1 LIVPSLNTGL
11 IGISGSSSMKNQK
24 CPTCQGELETKQ
36 IEKMLKGGN
45 NTAIIHVEAEV
56 CSKCGEKLYKPDV
69 VSQFT
74 QIRAKLRNQQTED
87 FQVIGQSFRISV

>member
-1 LIVPSLNTGL
+1 
-11 IGISGSSSMKNQK
+11 MKTQK

-45 NTAIIHVEAEV
+45 NTAVIHVEAEV

-69 VSQFT
+69 VNQFT
-74 QIRAKLRNQQTED
+74 QIRAKLRNQETKD
-87 FQVIGQSFRISV
+87 FQVIGQSFRVSV

>member
-1 LIVPSLNTGL
+1 M
-11 IGISGSSSMKNQK
+11 SMKNQK
-24 CPTCQGELETKQ
+24 CPTCQGELETRQ